1 MTTSL
6 QLAALPNLSIQHLDR
21 LPDCPAIYFAID
33 DQDRVLYVGQ
43 AKNLANRWRGK
54 GHHRTEQLKRIHRRH
69 PVTLAW
75 LDCADC
81 CDAPPERLR
90 QRLKELEDQYIEE
103 FQPLLNGTEV
113 PAAKVIPAETVLQQ
127 SLEKIAKYVVIFGM
141 VEPPDAEQ
149 PTVILRYS
157 GWGRQKL
164 YIRRILQGINRKP
177 SSLRWT
183 EFIRSKLHPWW
194 RSKCNGV
201 TLQLGPWFETK
212 SAHAPE
218 TEESAHDKNL
228 HLLAGIPLLTLTPK
242 VLEQLLQENPSFAE
256 SYSGLTP
263 YQADPMPLIWK
274 DYLMR

>member
-1 MTTSL
+1 MTMSL

-33 DQDRVLYVGQ
+33 DQGRVLYVGQ
-43 AKNLANRWRGK
+43 AKNLANRWRGQ

-113 PAAKVIPAETVLQQ
+113 PAAKVISAETVLQQ
-127 SLEKIAKYVVIFGM
+127 SLEKIAKYAVIFGI

-149 PTVILRYS
+149 PTVILKYL
-157 GWGRQKL
+157 GWQRETTNL
-164 YIRRILQGINRKP
+164 RRIFKGINRKP
-177 SSLRWT
+177 SSLHWT
-183 EFIRSKLHPWW
+183 EFVRRNPAAWW
-194 RSKCNGV
+194 RSRCNGV
-201 TLQLGPWFETK
+201 ALQLGPWIEL
-212 SAHAPE
+212 PGMPMPV
-218 TEESAHDKNL
+218 TEAIARDQNL
-228 HLLAGIPLLTLTPK
+228 HPLAGIPIPTLTAE
-242 VLEQLLQENPSFAE
+242 VLEWLLQSDPNLAK
-256 SYSGLTP
+256 SYPGLKP
-263 YQADPMPLIWK
+263 YQADLIPLIWGETT
-274 DYLMR
+274 L

>member
-1 MTTSL
+1 MSL
-6 QLAALPNLSIQHLDR
+6 QLSALPNLSIQRLDR

-33 DQDRVLYVGQ
+33 DQGRVLYVGQ

-75 LDCADC
+75 LDCADYYNTS
-81 CDAPPERLR
+81 PERLR
-90 QRLKELEDQYIEE
+90 QRLKELEDHYIEA

-127 SLEKIAKYVVIFGM
+127 SLEKIARYVVIFGI
-141 VEPPDAEQ
+141 VEPPNAEQ

-157 GWGRQKL
+157 GWSRQKL
-164 YIRRILQGINRKP
+164 YIRRIFQGINRKP

-201 TLQLGPWFETK
+201 TLQLGPWFETQ
-212 SAHAPE
+212 SAPAPE
-218 TEESAHDKNL
+218 TGENAQDKNL
-228 HLLAGIPLLTLTPK
+228 HPLAGISLLTLTPE
-242 VLEQLLQENPSFAE
+242 VLEQLLKDNPSFAE
-256 SYSGLTP
+256 SYSGLKP
-263 YQADPMPLIWK
+263 YQADPVPLIWK
-274 DYLMR
+274 DFARRQ